1 MEFIVEKIGMSRT
14 VGVPS
19 TPVTLLKI
27 VETKVC
33 EVRDDGKALVAYH
46 SGKKINKAIEGQQK
60 KYNISKE
67 FNRFKTIKVAE
78 GTEVGDLNLEP
89 LKEASVVKTSFNSKG
104 RGFTGVVKRHGF
116 AGGPGSHGSRFH
128 RAPGSIGMCEWPG
141 RVMPGQKMPGQ
152 YGNKLVS
159 VKNEVISFDEENGI
173 LVLKGAVPGHK
184 GARGMVRIV
193 KWVVQ

>member
-19 TPVTLLKI
+19 VPVTLLKV

-33 EVRDDGKALVAYH
+33 EVREDGKALVSYH
-46 SGKKINKAIEGQQK
+46 SGKKINKSIEGQQK
-60 KYNISKE
+60 KFDISKE
-67 FNRFKTIKVAE
+67 FNRFKTIEVAE
-78 GTEVGDLNLEP
+78 GTEAGDLSTAP
-89 LKEASVVKTSFNSKG
+89 LAEAKLVKTSLNSKG
-104 RGFTGVVKRHGF
+104 RGFTGVIKRYGF
-116 AGGPGSHGSRFH
+116 AGGPESHGSRFH

-141 RVMPGQKMPGQ
+141 RVQPGQKMPGH
-152 YGNKLVS
+152 YGNKLVT

-193 KWVVQ
+193 K